1 MGSLDLFILVLIWV
15 SGRDGNGDFGNK
27 NPDPG
32 RAERREKKNGIQE
45 GKKKAK
51 FEFSGVATAPEGKRE
66 KGGEWE

>member
-32 RAERREKKNGIQE
+32 RAERRGKKME
-45 GKKKAK
+45 FRRGKKKAK
-51 FEFSGVATAPEGKRE
+51 FEFSGVATAPEGKRK